1 LGIGV
6 QAAYRLNRL
15 FYTRGISVAFDG
27 FLLFPDRTGIINDMS
42 GETIF
47 IVDDDEAVRDSLKLL
62 LESHGCRVQDYGSTR
77 DFFRDYRKGE
87 RQCVVLDHHL
97 PGETGVEFLES
108 DDGSNLQ
115 VPVIMV
121 TGGGDQALKARAT
134 KAGALAYFD
143 KPINDSDL
151 VATIFRLLGDAPSAA

>member
-1 LGIGV
+1 L
-6 QAAYRLNRL
+6 
-15 FYTRGISVAFDG
+15 AFDG
-27 FLLFPDRTGIINDMS
+27 FLLFPDRTGIIKEMS

-62 LESHGCRVQDYGSTR
+62 LESHGCRVRDYGSTR
-77 DFFRDYRKGE
+77 DFFRDYREGE

-108 DDGSNLQ
+108 DDGANLR
-115 VPVIMV
+115 VPVILV
-121 TGGGDQALKARAT
+121 TGGGNQALKARAT

-143 KPINDSDL
+143 KPINDSEL
-151 VATIFRLLGDAPSAA
+151 VSTIFRLLDETPPAV